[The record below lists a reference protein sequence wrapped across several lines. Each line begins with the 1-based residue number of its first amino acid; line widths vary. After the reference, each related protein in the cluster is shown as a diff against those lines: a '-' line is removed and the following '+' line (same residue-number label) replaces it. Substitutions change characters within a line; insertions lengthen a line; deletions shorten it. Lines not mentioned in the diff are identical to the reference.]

1 MTPEMWTAII
11 GVGGFSVI
19 IPKLI
24 DGIIAWRSGQAANE
38 KVHNQSI
45 LDRLAESE
53 KRSEAEAEFRRKLEE
68 YAGILRLLLVQ
79 AGFPAHRIP
88 PWPEKAKAPE
98 GPPQKGRR

>member
-19 IPKLI
+19 IPKLV
-24 DGIIAWRSGQAANE
+24 DGLIAWRTGRAQTE

-53 KRSEAEAEFRRKLEE
+53 RRSEQEAELRRKLEE
-68 YAGILRLLLVQ
+68 YAGVLRLRLVQ
-79 AGFPAHRIP
+79 AGVMMHRIP
-88 PWPEKAKAPE
+88 PWPDKVEQREKK
-98 GPPQKGRR
+98 

>member
-24 DGIIAWRSGQAANE
+24 EGIIAWRTGRAQTE
-38 KVHNQSI
+38 KAQNQSI

-53 KRSEAEAEFRRKLEE
+53 RRSETEAMWRRAIEE
-68 YAGILRLLLVQ
+68 YAGILRLMLVQ
-79 AGFPAHRIP
+79 AGVAQEKVP
-88 PWPEKAKAPE
+88 PWPDKADPRN
-98 GPPQKGRR
+98 GGRP

>member
-24 DGIIAWRSGQAANE
+24 EGIIAWRTGRAQTE
-38 KVHNQSI
+38 KAQNQSI

-53 KRSEAEAEFRRKLEE
+53 RRSETEAKWRRAIEE
-68 YAGILRLLLVQ
+68 YAGILRLMLVQ
-79 AGFPAHRIP
+79 AGIAPEKVP
-88 PWPEKAKAPE
+88 PWPDKTDPRNGGAP
-98 GPPQKGRR
+98 

>member
-24 DGIIAWRSGQAANE
+24 DGLIAWRTGRAQTE
-38 KVHNQSI
+38 KAQNQSI

-53 KRSEAEAEFRRKLEE
+53 KRSELEAKWRRALEE
-68 YAGILRLLLVQ
+68 YAGILRLMLVQ
-79 AGFPAHRIP
+79 AGVPQHKVP
-88 PWPEKAKAPE
+88 PWPNKDDPKN
-98 GPPQKGRR
+98 GGH

>member
-24 DGIIAWRSGQAANE
+24 DGILAWRSGRAQTE
-38 KVHNQSI
+38 KAQNQSI

-53 KRSEAEAEFRRKLEE
+53 KRSEGEAGWRRALEE
-68 YAGILRLLLVQ
+68 YAGILRLALVH
-79 AGFPAHRIP
+79 AGVPLHQVP
-88 PWPEKAKAPE
+88 PWPDKDDPKNGGKA
-98 GPPQKGRR
+98 